1 MILHSVNVHS
11 HPKFKIHFIVGNFR
25 AFLTY
30 DVLKR
35 WLEYCGFDVDHV
47 CNLTDIDDK
56 IIKKMEE
63 TGKSLEEITNTYTK
77 AFMDDLDVL
86 NIKKAQRYPKATEHM
101 DDIKKMIQTLI
112 DKDFAY
118 VDSEGKHFVYTCII
132 RRRYCFIFGI
142 NDVVTRA
149 KGSVYFRVSK
159 FNDYGKLAQLD
170 FEGIKVFSIIQTTF

>member
-1 MILHSVNVHS
+1 M
-11 HPKFKIHFIVGNFR
+11 GNFR

-63 TGKSLEEITNTYTK
+63 TGQTLEEITNTYTK
-77 AFMDDLDVL
+77 AFMDDLQVL

-101 DDIKKMIQTLI
+101 ADIKEMIQTLI

-118 VDSEGKHFVYTCII
+118 VDSEGMFLVYII
-132 RRRYCFIFGI
+132 
-142 NDVVTRA
+142 
-149 KGSVYFRVSK
+149 S
-159 FNDYGKLAQLD
+159 
-170 FEGIKVFSIIQTTF
+170 

>member
-1 MILHSVNVHS
+1 M
-11 HPKFKIHFIVGNFR
+11 GNFR

-56 IIKKMEE
+56 IIKKMKE
-63 TGKSLEEITNTYTK
+63 TGQSLEEITNTYTK

-86 NIKKAQRYPKATEHM
+86 NIKKAQRYPRATEHM
-101 DDIKKMIQTLI
+101 GDIKEMIQTLI

-118 VDSEGKHFVYTCII
+118 VDSKGTIPKIHL
-132 RRRYCFIFGI
+132 R
-142 NDVVTRA
+142 NVVEVPNCRDQ
-149 KGSVYFRVSK
+149 KLGSVYFRVSK
-159 FNDYGKLAQLD
+159 FDNYGKLARLD
-170 FEGIKVFSIIQTTF
+170 VEG